1 MLLGLASA
9 AGSILA
15 ALLLFRLHLL
25 PTGLNP
31 VRDAV
36 SDYGRTPYHRDYRAM
51 AILLGVAAALLALG
65 LRADTDAA
73 AQWWLWLFAGCRIAI
88 AWFMTDENPPPV
100 TTEGRI
106 HAALAAGAFAAIA
119 FAGAN
124 TRWTGEAAA
133 IAILGTAVWITAVI
147 TLFAMLIRPV
157 RRRFF
162 GLAERGLYLTTIAWL
177 LTAAATFWS

>member
-36 SDYGRTPYHRDYRAM
+36 SDYGRTPFHRSYRTM
-51 AILLGVAAALLALG
+51 VILLGAAAALLALG
-65 LRADTDAA
+65 LRADTDAVGV
-73 AQWWLWLFAGCRIAI
+73 WWLWLFAGCRIAI
-88 AWFMTDENPPPV
+88 AWFMTDDNPPPV

-106 HAALAAGAFAAIA
+106 HALLAAGAFAAIA
-119 FAGAN
+119 FAGADV
-124 TRWTGEAAA
+124 RWTGEVSV
-133 IAILGTAVWITAVI
+133 IAPLGTAVWVTAIV
-147 TLFAMLIRPV
+147 TLLAMLIRPV
-157 RRRFF
+157 RRRYF
-162 GLAERGLYLTTIAWL
+162 GLAERCLYVATIAWL
-177 LTAAATFWS
+177 VSAAATFWS